1 MKTKN
6 SINPLTPAFASVL
19 LAVVLLSSCTTSA
32 KKEGEIVKDKNG
44 KYYQLTNERVFGN
57 ERYRLIEIDT
67 AIFKRF

>member
-1 MKTKN
+1 M
-6 SINPLTPAFASVL
+6 SINHLNIAIASLL
-19 LAVVLLSSCTTSA
+19 LAFVFTSCITSA

-67 AIFKRF
+67 ASFKRF